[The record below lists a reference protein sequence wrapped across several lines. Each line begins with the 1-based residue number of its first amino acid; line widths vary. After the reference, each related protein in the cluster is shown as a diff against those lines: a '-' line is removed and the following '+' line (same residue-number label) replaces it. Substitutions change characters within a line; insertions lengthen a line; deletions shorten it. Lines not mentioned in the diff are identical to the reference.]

1 MWSVWSVPSVR
12 FDVSCDTVIQTMNNT
27 SRLVTACPFCHVAPG
42 EPCMGANGRPRLSV
56 HAERWGRK
64 LAAARKRKAK
74 IVKEGDIRAALK
86 ARVESYGGE
95 IRAVSW
101 LGRHSAPDV
110 LALLPFTIDWQHTF
124 SGGMKFKPRLGQ
136 GSHTF
141 VETKRPGK
149 DATAAQAREHE
160 RMRASGCVVVMVR
173 NMAELDAWLPVL

>member
-1 MWSVWSVPSVR
+1 
-12 FDVSCDTVIQTMNNT
+12 MNNT
-27 SRLVTACPFCHVAPG
+27 SRLVTACPFCQAAPG
-42 EPCMGANGRPRLSV
+42 KPCTGANGRPRLSV

-64 LAAARKRKAK
+64 LALTRKRKAK
-74 IVKEGDIRAALK
+74 TVKEGDIRAALK

-110 LALLPFTIDWQHTF
+110 LCLFPA
-124 SGGMKFKPRLGQ
+124 
-136 GSHTF
+136 GSLAARRAPGVHVF

-160 RMRASGCVVVMVR
+160 RLRAAGCVVVMVR
-173 NMAELDAWLPVL
+173 TLAELDEWLPVL